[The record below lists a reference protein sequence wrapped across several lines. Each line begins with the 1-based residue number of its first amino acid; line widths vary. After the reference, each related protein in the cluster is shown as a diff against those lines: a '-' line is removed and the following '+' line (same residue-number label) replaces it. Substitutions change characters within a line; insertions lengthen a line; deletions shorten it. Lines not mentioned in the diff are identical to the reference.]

1 MLVKFGDDF
10 VYLNIKK
17 EQQPIFKEVIRTIVA
32 EYLEGRVDDVLLEE
46 DSICFISRN
55 SRLVKFDFQT
65 GIFHSINLF
74 AKKNPKLYKDGDLL
88 IIVDPTGIDYLDYS
102 LISIVE
108 EIPMQSV
115 PTSIGTGYEVLFVER
130 YSFTPYMDLFIRVQ
144 RFEGGSVLYFQFFLI
159 PLCNFER
166 FNMVNEEIY
175 MPKESPLV
183 VELDV
188 FGDRHL
194 LLCERTDADVKVSKV
209 PDLIYDADILFQF
222 IRDRRLNCKALHQTF
237 RFILKDWAN
246 YVHDS
251 VALSYPLLFHCSDR
265 TCPIFRADL
274 NYLDHLNHLDY
285 QAWSKLRDKDR

>member
-46 DSICFISRN
+46 DSICFISRYN
-55 SRLVKFDFQT
+55 KLVKFDFQT

-74 AKKNPKLYKDGDLL
+74 ARQNPKLYKDGDLL

-102 LISIVE
+102 LISILE
-108 EIPMQSV
+108 EIPMRSV
-115 PTSIGTGYEVLFVER
+115 PTRIGTGDEVLFVER
-130 YSFTPYMDLFIRVQ
+130 YPFRSYMDLFIRVK
-144 RFEGGSVLYFQFFLI
+144 RRRGSSVLYFQFFLI
-159 PLCNFER
+159 PLCNFEQYGV
-166 FNMVNEEIY
+166 FNEEIY
-175 MPKESPLV
+175 MPKQGPLV
-183 VELDV
+183 VEIDI
-188 FGDRHL
+188 FGDRYL

-209 PDLIYDADILFQF
+209 PDLIYDADILLQF
-222 IRDRRLNCKALHQTF
+222 IRDRRLDCKALHQTF

-251 VALSYPLLFHCSDR
+251 VDLSRPLLFDCSYQM
-265 TCPIFRADL
+265 CPIFRADL
-274 NYLDHLNHLDY
+274 NYLDY
-285 QAWSKLRDKDR
+285 RAWSKLRDKRSLELLW